1 MFLQRYAVR
10 QYDDSVSSPDPVT
23 TRRERLRRAALPDPG
38 PLRTLT
44 KATLANTIGNGL
56 YYTVE
61 VIFFTRSVGLSV
73 HRVALGLGIAAVAG
87 LLVSIP
93 AGHQADRFDPRV
105 IVGVATAGEGAVMA
119 CFTLVHSFVPFLLLG
134 IVAGALG
141 GANGAARAALMGRFG
156 QGEERVRIRAYQ
168 RAVTNLGMSF
178 GIVLSGVGLAL
189 DTRSAYV
196 AMVLGNALTFLVA
209 AAFVLRLPPMTP
221 VAPAEGQRRAPMTV
235 VLRDR
240 RYLLAS
246 VLNGLFAIHF
256 IIQSVALP
264 LWILDDTR
272 APRWW
277 VAVLLVINTLM
288 VITLQVRTSRGSGDV
303 VRAARIFLRSGVL
316 IAVACVLYSLASG
329 LNPVLAC
336 SVLVLAMAAHTFG
349 ELFSSGASWG
359 VGYGLARDDLQGQ
372 YQGAFSLGWGISG
385 VIGPSLVTATA
396 ISLGRVG
403 WLILA
408 GLFLV
413 VGAAFTPLVAS
424 YQRAGLI
431 ASNVVPG

>member
-1 MFLQRYAVR
+1 MSTPEPA
-10 QYDDSVSSPDPVT
+10 S

-61 VIFFTRSVGLSV
+61 VIFFTRSVGLPV
-73 HRVALGLGIAAVAG
+73 NRVALGLGIAAVAG

-93 AGHQADRFDPRV
+93 AGHQADRFDPRI
-105 IVGVATAGEGAVMA
+105 IVGAATACEGVVMA
-119 CFTLVHSFVPFLLLG
+119 CFTLVHSFIPFLLLG
-134 IVAGALG
+134 IVSGALA
-141 GANGAARAALMGRFG
+141 GANGATRSTLMGRFG
-156 QGEERVRIRAYQ
+156 HGEERVRIRAYQ
-168 RAVTNLGMSF
+168 RAVTNLGMSL

-196 AMVLGNALTFLVA
+196 AMVLGNALTFIVA
-209 AAFVLRLPPMTP
+209 AAFVLRLPPMPPDATR
-221 VAPAEGQRRAPMTV
+221 EGEKRAPMTV

-246 VLNGLFAIHF
+246 LLNGLFAIHF
-256 IIQSVALP
+256 VIQSVALP
-264 LWILDDTR
+264 LWIIDNTR
-272 APRWW
+272 APHWW

-303 VRAARIFLRSGVL
+303 AYAAKIFRRSGVL
-316 IAVACVLYSLASG
+316 IAAACVLYSLASG
-329 LNPVLAC
+329 VNLVVAC
-336 SVLVLAMAAHTFG
+336 AILVLAMVAHTCG
-349 ELFSSGASWG
+349 ELYSSGASWG
-359 VGYGLARDDLQGQ
+359 IGYGLARDDLQGQ
-372 YQGAFSLGWGISG
+372 YQGAFSLGWGVSN
-385 VIGPSLVTATA
+385 VIGPSLVTAAA

-403 WLILA
+403 WLLLA
-408 GLFLV
+408 ALFLV
-413 VGAAFTPLVAS
+413 VGAAFTPLIAS

-431 ASNVVPG
+431 AANPVPS

>member
-1 MFLQRYAVR
+1 M
-10 QYDDSVSSPDPVT
+10 SSHDRVT
-23 TRRERLRRAALPDPG
+23 TRRGRLLRAALPEPG

-73 HRVALGLGIAAVAG
+73 HRVALGLGVAAIAG

-93 AGHQADRFDPRV
+93 AGHQADRFDPRL
-105 IVGVATAGEGAVMA
+105 IVGVAVAGEGVVMA
-119 CFTLVHSFVPFLLLG
+119 CFTLVHSFVPFLVLG
-134 IVAGALG
+134 VIGGVLSGAG
-141 GANGAARAALMGRFG
+141 GAARSVLMGRFG
-156 QGEERVRIRAYQ
+156 QGEERVRVRAYQ
-168 RAVTNLGMSF
+168 RAVTNFGMSF

-196 AMVLGNALTFLVA
+196 AMVLGNALTFIVA
-209 AAFVLRLPPMTP
+209 AGFVLRLPPMPP
-221 VAPAEGQRRAPMTV
+221 VALAEGVRRAPMTV

-246 VLNGLFAIHF
+246 LLNGLFAIHF
-256 IIQSVALP
+256 IIQSVGLP
-264 LWILDDTR
+264 LWVVYHTR

-303 VRAARIFLRSGVL
+303 VHAARIFRRSGLL
-316 IAVACVLYSLASG
+316 IAAACVLYALAAG
-329 LNPVLAC
+329 VDPLGAC
-336 SVLVLAMAAHTFG
+336 AVLVLAMVAHTMG

-359 VGYGLARDDLQGQ
+359 IGYGMAREDLQGQ

-385 VIGPSLVTATA
+385 IVGPSLVVATA
-396 ISLGRVG
+396 ITMGRLG

-408 GLFLV
+408 GGFLV
-413 VGAAFTPLVAS
+413 VGAIFPPLVAS
-424 YQRAGLI
+424 YQRARLL
-431 ASNVVPG
+431 VPATEID